1 MIVRVLQPL
10 LKGIPANNRPS
21 GFIRCGTLS
30 GPKPVL
36 QKIIQLERTPPDDCV
51 GHMLAPRGEKPF
63 CQDSVLSIEGFFFV
77 AAVVEQ
83 VSSVKRPDEKLSV
96 TKYLHH
102 CRPFY
107 SPRPQTVL
115 NHSLCRGSH
124 SAAKRRGG
132 EVRLCLRF
140 AHRCVFAK
148 KKVCSCQC
156 RSLKVEPSVSV
167 RGETTRRWSQSA
179 DLRAELEEGAKKHK
193 LLQTRCRLLFD
204 AFGKLV
210 ECVFSFRGAP
220 PGDKRRE

>member
-1 MIVRVLQPL
+1 ML
-10 LKGIPANNRPS
+10 
-21 GFIRCGTLS
+21 GTCWL
-30 GPKPVL
+30 
-36 QKIIQLERTPPDDCV
+36 
-51 GHMLAPRGEKPF
+51 RGVKNPF
-63 CQDSVLSIEGFFFV
+63 VKTARSRLRGFFV

-107 SPRPQTVL
+107 SLRPQTAL

-148 KKVCSCQC
+148 KVCSRQW

-167 RGETTRRWSQSA
+167 SGETTRRWSQSA
-179 DLRAELEEGAKKHK
+179 DLRAELEEGARKHK

-210 ECVFSFRGAP
+210 ECVFSFRGPP